1 MLLDPSPEGTVA
13 EIAAKMTPDRV
24 AAADAANL
32 YANGHDLKDPVPS
45 PTCGDCMARK
55 AEKPTP
61 ERIVVDFPKTEIAD
75 EKTRP

>member
-1 MLLDPSPEGTVA
+1 MTRTDPPSERCCWTPRPKATVA

-45 PTCGDCMARK
+45 PTCGDCMARNK
-55 AEKPTP
+55 S
-61 ERIVVDFPKTEIAD
+61 I
-75 EKTRP
+75 

>member
-45 PTCGDCMARK
+45 PTCGDCMARNK
-55 AEKPTP
+55 S
-61 ERIVVDFPKTEIAD
+61 I
-75 EKTRP
+75 